1 MKIISLLSPD
11 YRSNS
16 FLLTSNDRCAVVDPG
31 QPLDIYQKA
40 FQSHGV
46 LPDMIILTHAH
57 FDHIFSLD
65 ALRDMYS
72 VPVYVH
78 EDESDSLADSEK
90 NAYSSFFGGELKMRP
105 ADFTFNENTELE
117 IAGEKIKIL
126 HTPGHTAGSS
136 CFLTGNALITGDTL
150 FSDSVGRTDLYG
162 GDQYTLLNSLKILR
176 KIPDAR
182 NITIY
187 PGHGPTETLS
197 NALDN
202 VFY

>member
-1 MKIISLLSPD
+1 
-11 YRSNS
+11 
-16 FLLTSNDRCAVVDPG
+16 
-31 QPLDIYQKA
+31 
-40 FQSHGV
+40 
-46 LPDMIILTHAH
+46 MIILTHAH
-57 FDHIFSLD
+57 FDHIFPLD
-65 ALRDMYS
+65 ALRDRYCI
-72 VPVYVH
+72 PVYVH
-78 EDESDSLADSEK
+78 ENESDSLADSEK

-182 NITIY
+182 SITIY